1 MKFLR
6 KFIDVFTQFLGRLKK
21 NRKINPK
28 TDSFTKIN
36 LGAGLAVAPGWTNID
51 GSLNSLV
58 ANFPRIFH
66 VLSYYFSGSRSFYSK
81 DEYCKILYENQ
92 FMHHDIKFGVPFND
106 QTVDYIF
113 SSHFLEHLYLND
125 AKHLL
130 RDCYRALKKG
140 GRMRISVPD
149 LEYAFD
155 LYKKGEAE
163 RMLSSYFFIN
173 DDSFFAQHKYMYD
186 YTILSSILNEIGFV
200 NISRSEY
207 REGDFPDVNLLDNR
221 KEESLFI
228 EAYK

>member
-1 MKFLR
+1 MKFFR
-6 KFIDVFTQFLGRLKK
+6 KFIDIFTQFLGRLKK
-21 NRKINPK
+21 SRKIDPK
-28 TDSFTKIN
+28 TDSVAKIN

-58 ANFPRIFH
+58 ANFPSIFH
-66 VLSYYFSGSRSFYSK
+66 VFSYYFSGSRSYYTK
-81 DEYCKILYENQ
+81 DEYCKILNENK

-113 SSHFLEHLYLND
+113 SSHFLEHLYLDD
-125 AKHLL
+125 AKYLL
-130 RDCYRALKKG
+130 KDCYRSLKKG

-149 LEYAFD
+149 LEYAFH
-155 LYKKGEAE
+155 LYKNGEAE
-163 RMLSSYFFIN
+163 KMLSSYFFIN

-186 YTILSSILNEIGFV
+186 YRMLSSMLTDLGFV

-207 REGDFPDVNLLDNR
+207 RQGDFPDVKLLDNR
-221 KEESLFI
+221 EEESLFI